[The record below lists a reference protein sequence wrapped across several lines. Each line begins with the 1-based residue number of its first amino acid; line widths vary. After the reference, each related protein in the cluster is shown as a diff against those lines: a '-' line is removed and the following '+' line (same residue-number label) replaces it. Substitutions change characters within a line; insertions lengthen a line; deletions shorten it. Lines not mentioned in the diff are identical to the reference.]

1 MVSRTAQYPTA
12 ARHPAR
18 HPTPRGIQ
26 HGIVFHAAR
35 HPVQQRVVAKG
46 QAVALRG
53 CCCWEHAAKLT
64 AADIAFEA
72 RLEGAGRVRA
82 AASRR
87 PSRRRPDAQ
96 YHACPAVRC
105 EMARRVATQCGHC
118 CADIMPC
125 VWDTV
130 PCGIPCRAGYCAV
143 RDTVPCAIL
152 CPLRVPLC
160 VCVGWRADAL
170 DSVRVVPLGWAPCQ
184 GRSPHARTGFRS
196 IRRKWAPL
204 SAAVAWKHRLSGANS
219 VAGEQRILSSYAFRR
234 GRDMADPKATRAQLD
249 RLRGGPGLG
258 R

>member
-1 MVSRTAQYPTA
+1 MSCCEPKALSQTSRRTVPRLSRRSLQDGTARCNTVRPLLCGYHAVCLGYRAVRDTVDGMA
-12 ARHPAR
+12 
-18 HPTPRGIQ
+18 RGIPC
-26 HGIVFHAAR
+26 R
-35 HPVQQRVVAKG
+35 
-46 QAVALRG
+46 
-53 CCCWEHAAKLT
+53 
-64 AADIAFEA
+64 
-72 RLEGAGRVRA
+72 AGYR
-82 AASRR
+82 
-87 PSRRRPDAQ
+87 
-96 YHACPAVRC
+96 AVR
-105 EMARRVATQCGHC
+105 
-118 CADIMPC
+118 
-125 VWDTV
+125 DTV
-130 PCGIPCRAGYCAV
+130 PCGIPCRAGYCAE

-234 GRDMADPKATRAQLD
+234 ARDMADPKATRAQLD

>member
-1 MVSRTAQYPTA
+1 VSCCKPKALSQTSRRTVPRLPRCSLQDGTA
-12 ARHPAR
+12 RCNTVRPLLC
-18 HPTPRGIQ
+18 GY
-26 HGIVFHAAR
+26 HA
-35 HPVQQRVVAKG
+35 VCVG
-46 QAVALRG
+46 Y
-53 CCCWEHAAKLT
+53 
-64 AADIAFEA
+64 
-72 RLEGAGRVRA
+72 RA
-82 AASRR
+82 A
-87 PSRRRPDAQ
+87 
-96 YHACPAVRC
+96 
-105 EMARRVATQCGHC
+105 
-118 CADIMPC
+118 
-125 VWDTV
+125 WDTV
-130 PCGIPCRAGYCAV
+130 PCGIPCRAGYRAV
-143 RDTVPCAIL
+143 RDTVPCGIP

-234 GRDMADPKATRAQLD
+234 ARDMADPKATRAQLD